1 MNSDT
6 IVVVSASIGAGH
18 DGAARELG
26 RRLTANGFAVTHH
39 DFLDLLRP
47 GLGSALRGTYARQLR
62 YAPGSWGRL
71 LHAAATPRGIA
82 TATGLAVAAA
92 SSRMLAAVA
101 GGPAAVVSTYPL
113 ASQVLGQLRRS
124 GRLTAPVL
132 AMMTDPAVH
141 PLCVSPG
148 VDMHLACNLEAV
160 AGIGPTAALV
170 APVVGPAFHPSTS
183 QAEGAETRR
192 RLSLPADRRL
202 ALIVAGSWGVGDVE
216 QTAFDV
222 AASQL
227 ATPVVVCGR
236 NEALRQRLQGGPAVA
251 LGWQDDMPTLLR
263 AADVVVHNAGGLSS
277 VEALATGVPV
287 VSYRCLPGHG
297 TANAA
302 QLSRSGLSTWPVGSG
317 QLTHALWHALHGDLR
332 EQQQAAY
339 ARLAEAPDAAILIA
353 FLARRQRA
361 AAVRT
366 GVAAS
371 SGVGFETFHL

>member
-26 RRLTANGFAVTHH
+26 RRLTADGFAVTHH
-39 DFLDLLRP
+39 DFLDLLTP
-47 GLGSALRGTYARQLR
+47 HLGTTIRGTYARQLR
-62 YAPGSWGRL
+62 YAPASWGRL
-71 LHAAATPRGIA
+71 LNAAATPRGIA
-82 TATGLAVAAA
+82 AATAVAVAAA
-92 SSRMLAAVA
+92 TRRMLTVVA
-101 GGPAAVVSTYPL
+101 GEPAAIVSTYPL
-113 ASQVLGQLRRS
+113 ASQVLGRLRRT
-124 GRLTAPVL
+124 GRLGAPLL
-132 AMMTDPAVH
+132 AMMTDPSVH
-141 PLCVSPG
+141 PLCVSSG
-148 VDMHLACNLEAV
+148 VDLHLAPNLEAV
-160 AGIGPTAALV
+160 AAIGPTAAAV

-183 QAEGAETRR
+183 QVEETATRR
-192 RLSLPADRRL
+192 RLGLPADRRI

-222 AASQL
+222 AATRL

-236 NEALRQRLQGGPAVA
+236 NETLRQRMLGGPAVA

-302 QLSRSGLSTWPVGSG
+302 QLSRSGLSAWPASTG

-332 EQQQAAY
+332 DQQQAAY

-353 FLARRQRA
+353 SLARRQCA
-361 AAVRT
+361 AAVRM
-366 GVAAS
+366 GVA
-371 SGVGFETFHL
+371 GLG